1 MVVGSMV
8 AGEVVVDALAVAGE
22 VEVDAVDEVPG
33 TVKEA
38 GELGGVEVTSM
49 HGLLAGF

>member
-1 MVVGSMV
+1 VVE
-8 AGEVVVDALAVAGE
+8 GEVKADALTVAGE
-22 VEVDAVDEVPG
+22 VEVDVEAMG
-33 TVKEA
+33 TVNED